1 MAVVLLS
8 KFKTQMYILYF
19 TYTVIAKI
27 KSSVHINIIR
37 CLIVIR
43 EILSFSKALSD
54 ERVCLQNFDYHLI
67 ISEQKNMEKNMFI
80 IFKDYEKCK
89 LVSYRYR

>member
-67 ISEQKNMEKNMFI
+67 ISEQKIWKKTCLLFLKITRNVN
-80 IFKDYEKCK
+80 
-89 LVSYRYR
+89 